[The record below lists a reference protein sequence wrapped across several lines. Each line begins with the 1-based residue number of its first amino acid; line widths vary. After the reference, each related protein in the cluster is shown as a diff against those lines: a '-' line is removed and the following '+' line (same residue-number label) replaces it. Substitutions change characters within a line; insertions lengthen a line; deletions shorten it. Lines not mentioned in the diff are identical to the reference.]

1 MRCSVVFGVTL
12 RLLVVNISS
21 CPLLSTPPLTTS
33 NKCHN
38 LQGRWSGGVVLTTP
52 GQLQRNSTQKPDIGS
67 ESRFLPTHLHSTPP
81 LGGFP
86 SEYCY
91 AVWRGKTR
99 MAWLPEG
106 ENIFMICL
114 LVLTQLTNVTDGQT
128 DRQTPHDDIGLACIA
143 SRGKN
148 AS

>member
-86 SEYCY
+86 SEYCHD
-91 AVWRGKTR
+91 VWYGKTR
-99 MAWLPEG
+99 MLWLLDDEKISKISLFVFT
-106 ENIFMICL
+106 EC
-114 LVLTQLTNVTDGQT
+114 TNVTDART
-128 DRQTPHDDIGLACIA
+128 DRQTPHDGTGRACIT

-148 AS
+148 